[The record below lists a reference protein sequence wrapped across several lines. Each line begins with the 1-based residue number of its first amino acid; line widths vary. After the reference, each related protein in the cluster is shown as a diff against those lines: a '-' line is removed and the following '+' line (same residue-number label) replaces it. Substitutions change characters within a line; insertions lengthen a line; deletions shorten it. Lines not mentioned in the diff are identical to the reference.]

1 MKINKQSILIASGI
15 MIMGITQL
23 ISHFYKMSDTVLGV
37 FFGIGIGILLL
48 SVIKR
53 KIISAN

>member
-15 MIMGITQL
+15 MILSITQL
-23 ISHFYKMSDTVLGV
+23 FAHFYKMHDTVLGV
-37 FFGIGIGILLL
+37 FFGIGIGILIL

-53 KIISAN
+53 KNISAN